1 MTGVKLQHY
10 LSESEIFTIENVFM
24 VEILDGVIHNRVP
37 TYYKCR
43 LGYVSLNIRLFRQ
56 KNGNGDIWVDFE
68 LNNTNLYATHKLN
81 ELTLSTLVKEL
92 DKIFASIPDIR
103 HLKKVER
110 YKEWRLTCLV
120 DHRNDIIES
129 IL

>member
-10 LSESEIFTIENVFM
+10 LLESGIFTVENVFM

-37 TYYKCR
+37 TYYKCKV
-43 LGYVSLNIRLFRQ
+43 GYNSINISLYRKKFGNDLLIGFSI
-56 KNGNGDIWVDFE
+56 NG
-68 LNNTNLYATHKLN
+68 LQLTSTHKLN

-92 DKIFASIPDIR
+92 DKIFTSIPDIR

-110 YKEWRLTCLV
+110 YMEWRLQCLIN
-120 DHRNDIIES
+120 HRNDLIKS